1 MLFEGE
7 ELHGASNL
15 GEMDLEAEVKRLE
28 AKVAECEK
36 AVGGFKGRLSNA
48 SYVERAPA
56 HVVEETRQRLAAA
69 EADLETAAAALQRLQ
84 ESRS

>member
-1 MLFEGE
+1 
-7 ELHGASNL
+7 
-15 GEMDLEAEVKRLE
+15 MDLEAEVKRLE
-28 AKVAECEK
+28 AKVAECEE

-69 EADLETAAAALQRLQ
+69 EADLETAAAAALQRLQ